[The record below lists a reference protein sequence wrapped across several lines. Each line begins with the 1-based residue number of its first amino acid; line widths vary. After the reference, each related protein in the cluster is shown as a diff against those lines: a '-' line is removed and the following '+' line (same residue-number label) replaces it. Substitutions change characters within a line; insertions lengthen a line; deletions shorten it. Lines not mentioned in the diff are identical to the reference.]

1 MWIVKNAYTYFKNM
15 LYFLYKWSY
24 NSLYVYSLNIH
35 TYKFHIFQA
44 EVYVNLLEGETVDES
59 SSSLVEFPS
68 INELP
73 AKNASEK
80 TDLPPHT
87 QQQLQQNSIISS
99 PIISNPVQSQSMT
112 NNIINN
118 AAAHFGNN
126 LDQ

>member
-1 MWIVKNAYTYFKNM
+1 M
-15 LYFLYKWSY
+15 LYFLYNEVIVLY
-24 NSLYVYSLNIH
+24 MYVYSLNIH

-59 SSSLVEFPS
+59 SSSLVEIPS

-99 PIISNPVQSQSMT
+99 PIISNSVQSQSIT
-112 NNIINN
+112 NNVINN
-118 AAAHFGNN
+118 AAHFGNN
-126 LDQ
+126 VDQ